1 MYAAHW
7 LTYFNSSLLKAK
19 LYAIALQVRNKSKTP
34 IIGLSSVF
42 RCFASKIQ
50 FLIQK
55 TDNYQY
61 VVDKFT
67 TLLNL

>member
-34 IIGLSSVF
+34 I